1 MRSLA
6 FCLVL
11 VCSVM
16 PNVWCQ
22 EMRCVKYFT
31 PGDNAQQA
39 AKSVAI
45 SPGGEFVVI
54 ADGGNRLKV
63 WNSSNGSIVATV
75 GDNANVSAVTFT
87 PEGRRLVLG
96 AVDGSVSSWDST
108 SWKKV
113 GIWEPHPSSVFC
125 IQFSTN
131 GKQAATG
138 GMDGSIALRNASTG
152 HIDTNLA
159 SHNQAINGLAFD
171 GKRNTLLSSSL
182 DEIRVWDS
190 ASGTQVSSLKHSD
203 ETNGAT
209 ALAISPTG
217 DYVAAGCPE
226 KNTITIWNLESKTLA
241 HRLVISTS
249 EVTALRFSL
258 DGTQLTSASMDG
270 SIRTWDV
277 QTGKSLGTRKTH
289 AGAAISMSAASKV
302 EYIVTGGSDGEAIV
316 HEGNRTLGILRS
328 HLSQLN
334 GVNYEVDGKY
344 ISAHVESP
352 ASTTVWRLWPV
363 HETPMIDEPILDA
376 RLSLVWH
383 AAIAS
388 NGTCRAR
395 TFQGNVAIGLRDSEQ
410 LWQTDTWR
418 ETDGQSIVGVWIS
431 ETGQSVIAAA
441 HKFIFLWDAKDTSR
455 QIAIPIQADHIANL
469 AVSPDGH
476 VAIVGGGQGLLEAF
490 DLTSHESIWKKQA
503 SVQLEKGKQ
512 KRPSHINGLRFLRDH
527 TLALL
532 ADDCLQIWDSRSGTM
547 LFATTQTKDIDLRV
561 LASSTDGLFATGGY
575 EMRATSAKKTNK
587 QWVVKLWALNEDGRS
602 IRLLREAI
610 TGDFEIRHI
619 CFAPDNSS
627 IATTDS
633 AGWLRIW
640 DCNAALKQGN
650 R

>member
-1 MRSLA
+1 
-6 FCLVL
+6 
-11 VCSVM
+11 M

-87 PEGRRLVLG
+87 PDGRRLVLG

-190 ASGTQVSSLKHSD
+190 ASGTQVSSLKHAD

-277 QTGKSLGTRKTH
+277 HTGKSLGTRR
-289 AGAAISMSAASKV
+289 S
-302 EYIVTGGSDGEAIV
+302 
-316 HEGNRTLGILRS
+316 NRS
-328 HLSQLN
+328 
-334 GVNYEVDGKY
+334 
-344 ISAHVESP
+344 
-352 ASTTVWRLWPV
+352 
-363 HETPMIDEPILDA
+363 
-376 RLSLVWH
+376 
-383 AAIAS
+383 
-388 NGTCRAR
+388 
-395 TFQGNVAIGLRDSEQ
+395 
-410 LWQTDTWR
+410 
-418 ETDGQSIVGVWIS
+418 
-431 ETGQSVIAAA
+431 
-441 HKFIFLWDAKDTSR
+441 
-455 QIAIPIQADHIANL
+455 
-469 AVSPDGH
+469 
-476 VAIVGGGQGLLEAF
+476 
-490 DLTSHESIWKKQA
+490 
-503 SVQLEKGKQ
+503 
-512 KRPSHINGLRFLRDH
+512 
-527 TLALL
+527 
-532 ADDCLQIWDSRSGTM
+532 
-547 LFATTQTKDIDLRV
+547 
-561 LASSTDGLFATGGY
+561 
-575 EMRATSAKKTNK
+575 
-587 QWVVKLWALNEDGRS
+587 
-602 IRLLREAI
+602 
-610 TGDFEIRHI
+610 
-619 CFAPDNSS
+619 
-627 IATTDS
+627 
-633 AGWLRIW
+633 
-640 DCNAALKQGN
+640 
-650 R
+650 